1 MPKSKRAK
9 LVHLTATLK
18 KGKEQKEQLV
28 DTIRKAVDDYKFIW
42 LFHTESSR
50 NGPIKRVRAE
60 WSSSRIFWGKNKVMA
75 IALGTTPESE
85 YQYNLRLISQCLTGE
100 VGLLFTDMPVDKV
113 LSDAKMFTE
122 SVYARTGFIATETIV
137 IPEGPVI
144 LGDAPIP
151 HSMEPQLR
159 KLGMPT
165 ILKDGVVILPVD
177 YAICQKGNE
186 LSANQAHLL
195 L

>member
-1 MPKSKRAK
+1 
-9 LVHLTATLK
+9 
-18 KGKEQKEQLV
+18 
-28 DTIRKAVDDYKFIW
+28 
-42 LFHTESSR
+42 
-50 NGPIKRVRAE
+50 
-60 WSSSRIFWGKNKVMA
+60 MA

-195 L
+195 VRFWVSLGIWMGRRERGSFERNG